1 MGPRL
6 DAQNTPDTLRGVT
19 PRVLVLVAFL
29 TGLAGC
35 ATASPHPPAPVRR
48 VDDGDEERL
57 ACEPERCEAEI
68 FAAWTSGRRSEALD
82 RATWACE
89 HRVPYGC
96 AFLGLAYEEGT
107 GLARD
112 PVRAASYYNEA
123 CEGGEPAGCNNLA
136 LLYQRGEGVPED
148 LARAVSLF
156 EQACDGNHGDGC
168 FNLGNRY
175 RLGDG
180 VAADDGRAAELYEK
194 ACSRGSP
201 EGCNNLAFLMAEGR
215 GIEEDVDR
223 ARELYGMACDEG
235 LESACEAR
243 DALGPAGSEEDGP
256 EPSEESSLAEEG
268 TGPH

>member
-1 MGPRL
+1 MLVVGKRIVGLRL
-6 DAQNTPDTLRGVT
+6 DAEHTPDNLR
-19 PRVLVLVAFL
+19 
-29 TGLAGC
+29 
-35 ATASPHPPAPVRR
+35 PVRGR
-48 VDDGDEERL
+48 LAISCIALLAAACGGATPHGRSSGTPVPAAEIDETRL

-68 FAAWTSGRRSEALD
+68 YAAWTSGRRSEALD

-89 HRVPYGC
+89 HEVPYGC
-96 AFLGLAYEEGT
+96 AFLGLAYEEGS
-107 GLARD
+107 GVAQD

-148 LARAVSLF
+148 LARAVTLF
-156 EQACDGNHGDGC
+156 EQACDANHGDGC

-180 VAADDGRAAELYEK
+180 APADDARAAELYEK

-201 EGCNNLAFLMAEGR
+201 EGCNNLAFLMTEGR
-215 GIEEDVDR
+215 GVEIDVAR

-235 LESACEAR
+235 LTSACEAR
-243 DALGPAGSEEDGP
+243 EALPPPEE
-256 EPSEESSLAEEG
+256 EPR
-268 TGPH
+268 